1 MAIKI
6 IKFLDIKFY
15 NMNYSQVKKKLFQK
29 KGYLVIPAASALSS
43 VYLKKN
49 YYYLNALRKSTVSI
63 FDSGLFCLCLLFI
76 KFIKVK
82 KFSGHKF
89 IHDFL
94 SDATIKSKKILIL
107 NSNKK
112 EEKLSKILLNAKKF
126 ELIKN
131 YICPVYNPKLIYDK
145 ILIKIINNYKPEVV
159 IINISGGVQEPLALY
174 LKKNT
179 KIKFI
184 SICSG
189 AALGFF
195 SGMHAPITKLEDLL
209 YLGWLS
215 RIIHNPY
222 VFIPRLTKSLLLL
235 FIVFLNPVTIVK
247 K

>member
-1 MAIKI
+1 MEIKI
-6 IKFLDIKFY
+6 IKFLGIKFY
-15 NMNYSQVKKKLFQK
+15 NMNYSQVKKKLSQK
-29 KGYLVIPAASALSS
+29 KGYLVIPAASALSY

-49 YYYLNALRKSTVSI
+49 YYYLNALRKSNVAI
-63 FDSGLFCLCLLFI
+63 FDSGLFCLCLLLI

-82 KFSGHKF
+82 KFSGYRF
-89 IHDFL
+89 IKDFL
-94 SDATIKSKKILIL
+94 SDVTNKSKKILVL

-112 EEKLSKILLNAKKF
+112 EEKLSRILLNAKKF
-126 ELIKN
+126 ELVKH
-131 YICPVYNPKLIYDK
+131 YICPIYNSKLIYDK
-145 ILIKIINNYKPEVV
+145 ILIKIINNYKPEIV

-195 SGMHAPITKLEDLL
+195 SGMHAPITKYEDLF
-209 YLGWLS
+209 YLGWLR
-215 RIIHNPY
+215 RIIYNPR

-235 FIVFLNPVTIVK
+235 FIVLINPVTILK

>member
-1 MAIKI
+1 MENKI

-29 KGYLVIPAASALSS
+29 KGYLVIPAASALSY

-49 YYYLNALRKSTVSI
+49 HHYLNALRKSSVAI

-76 KFIKVK
+76 KFIKIK
-82 KFSGHKF
+82 KFSGYKF
-89 IHDFL
+89 IQEFL
-94 SDATIKSKKILIL
+94 SDVTMKSKKVLVL

-112 EEKLSKILLNAKKF
+112 EEKLSQILLNSKKF
-126 ELIKN
+126 ELIKH
-131 YICPVYNPKLIYDK
+131 YICPIYNPKLIYDK
-145 ILIKIINNYKPEVV
+145 ILIKIINNYKPEIV

-174 LKKNT
+174 LKKNI

-195 SGMHAPITKLEDLL
+195 SGIHAPITKFEDSF
-209 YLGWLS
+209 YLGWLI
-215 RIIHNPY
+215 RIIYNPY
-222 VFIPRLTKSLLLL
+222 VFIPRLTKSLLLI
-235 FIVFLNPVTIVK
+235 FIVLTNPVTILK